1 MSEKNVHIRL
11 EGHGD
16 FGDVNKDMDADL
28 VIAYIMNFRED
39 ATETNIA
46 MVGHND
52 IGNKELAIQLGKMTA
67 HMLISAF
74 DNVAG
79 APEYWTKFQNA
90 FEDEMAKHTKKKL
103 KEILGRLKVMFDEE
117 NKEEE

>member
-16 FGDVNKDMDADL
+16 FGDVAKDMDADL
-28 VIAYIMNFRED
+28 VVAYIMNFGED
-39 ATETNIA
+39 ATETDVA
-46 MVGHND
+46 MVGHRT
-52 IGNKELAIQLGKMTA
+52 IGHEEFANQLGRITA
-67 HMLISAF
+67 SMLISAF

-79 APEYWTKFQNA
+79 APEYWTKFHNA